1 MLAMMG
7 ELFVGET
14 VKYLAGPITASAA
27 VVAVHI
33 LIVLYITALVVI
45 FRKAPA
51 RWLGRLVADHPE
63 SILLPVFAAAAS
75 FWHLP
80 ALLLLLMIFHQVVT
94 SGTDSFPVLFQLPI
108 ILLSLAATA
117 YVIDRLNRTAKRGLR
132 LSASIDSA
140 MPNLRGQLDAF
151 VPPFFRLLAWIVSL
165 VWVGF
170 TFQTLGLARPWSWI
184 EARFGIDFA
193 SVIASLVIILLVAY
207 AVWLSATT
215 WIDYRLKPVGGHAPS
230 ARQQTLYSLL
240 RNVVLVV
247 ILLTALAYALS
258 SFGVSV
264 APLLASAG
272 VVGLAISW
280 GSQKLVQDVITGLF
294 IQVENVF
301 NVGDVVELG
310 GRIGTV
316 EKLTV
321 RSVSLRDVEGV
332 MHTIPFSSVDAVS
345 NHMRGYSYHVADISV
360 AYGAD
365 LDLAKDEMIAAY
377 DDLADDFEWSTRL
390 LGGVEWFGVQT
401 LGPHSVTLRARLKTR
416 PGEQWA
422 VGRAYAERVKRRFDA
437 AGIEIP
443 FPQLRLWTESDRSPA
458 APSTAVTPA
467 PKRAADSPTDAD
479 FDGGG
484 AGEGSDR

>member
-1 MLAMMG
+1 
-7 ELFVGET
+7 
-14 VKYLAGPITASAA
+14 
-27 VVAVHI
+27 
-33 LIVLYITALVVI
+33 
-45 FRKAPA
+45 
-51 RWLGRLVADHPE
+51 
-63 SILLPVFAAAAS
+63 
-75 FWHLP
+75 
-80 ALLLLLMIFHQVVT
+80 
-94 SGTDSFPVLFQLPI
+94 
-108 ILLSLAATA
+108 
-117 YVIDRLNRTAKRGLR
+117 
-132 LSASIDSA
+132 

-151 VPPFFRLLAWIVSL
+151 VPPFFRLLSWIVFF
-165 VWVGF
+165 VWVAF
-170 TFQTLGLARPWSWI
+170 TFHTLEIARPWSWI
-184 EARFGIDFA
+184 EARFGFDFA
-193 SVIASLVIILLVAY
+193 SVIASLVIILLVSY
-207 AVWLSATT
+207 AAWLAVTT
-215 WIDYRLKPVGGHAPS
+215 WIDHRLKPIAGQAPS

-240 RNVVLVV
+240 RNVLLVV

-301 NVGDVVELG
+301 NVGDVIELG

-316 EKLTV
+316 EKLTI
-321 RSVSLRDVEGV
+321 RSVSLRDVQGV

-365 LDLAKDEMIAAY
+365 LDRAKDEMLAAY
-377 DDLADDFEWSTRL
+377 DDLAADFEWGTRL
-390 LGGVEWFGVQT
+390 LGGVEWFGVET
-401 LGPHSVTLRARLKTR
+401 LGPNAVTLRARLKTR

-443 FPQLRLWTESDRSPA
+443 FPQLRLWTEGDRRPDALPQRSPRA
-458 APSTAVTPA
+458 QTIGRQPHRCGFRRRGGWRGQRPLRRVCRCRRKCPS
-467 PKRAADSPTDAD
+467 
-479 FDGGG
+479 
-484 AGEGSDR
+484 